1 MKSYCVMNLDEL
13 TDILADLI
21 DNKIQEVKEIS
32 FIELDFV
39 FELYPKVEP
48 KDKSHHFL

>member
-1 MKSYCVMNLDEL
+1 MKLDEL
-13 TDILADLI
+13 TDTFADLI

-32 FIELDFV
+32 FIDLDFV

-48 KDKSHHFL
+48 KDKTHHFL